1 MSKPVENK
9 SGIANNLWLQMAA
22 LLVVVAVLIV
32 LAVKYV
38 W

>member
-9 SGIANNLWLQMAA
+9 SGIASNLWLQMAA
-22 LLVVVAVLIV
+22 LLVVVAVLIA

>member
-9 SGIANNLWLQMAA
+9 SGIASNLWVQMAA
-22 LLVVVAVLIV
+22 LLVVVAVLIA